1 MNYNTKNDISR
12 GSTAPKE
19 RMERETGFEPAT
31 SSLGR
36 RRATTALLPQMRLNP
51 GNILSE
57 HSETFN
63 IYLKHSIKHLKSI
76 IESYQDRLRK
86 DKTMLLQE

>member
-1 MNYNTKNDISR
+1 MNYNIKNDISG

-36 RRATTALLPQMRLNP
+36 RRATTALLPQGHS
-51 GNILSE
+51 GNIKY
-57 HSETFN
+57 TVFN
-63 IYLKHSIKHLKSI
+63 
-76 IESYQDRLRK
+76 R
-86 DKTMLLQE
+86 